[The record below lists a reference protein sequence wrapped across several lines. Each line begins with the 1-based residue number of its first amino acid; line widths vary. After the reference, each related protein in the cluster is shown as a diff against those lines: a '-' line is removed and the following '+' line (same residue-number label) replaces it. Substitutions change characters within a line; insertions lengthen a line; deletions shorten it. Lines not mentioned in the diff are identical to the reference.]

1 MKKIMVTSAEK
12 LGPIRDLHGVGGG
25 PVTNHFVYD
34 ATEDF
39 RAAGIP
45 YCRTHDIEYPFGSGE
60 FVDIHCIFR
69 DFEKDENDPASYSF
83 TFTDEYLK
91 AIVNAGA
98 KPFYRLGATIEH
110 QPIKLYIH
118 PPKDFAKWGRI
129 CSRIIAHY
137 NDGWANGFHMGI
149 EYWELWNE
157 PDIAAC
163 WTGTAEQFIG
173 LYAAAAPIIKKEHP
187 EVKVGGCAF
196 STPVSALT
204 EQWLSA
210 VRDRGLPMDFFS
222 WHQYFNDP
230 HRLKALSGQT
240 DALLEKYGFGDTE
253 SIFDEW
259 NYVCEWRRNLQRCY
273 DLHTTAFECAFMAA
287 ALSELQDTRVSKAM
301 YYDVQL
307 GFAASWNGV
316 FRPAPEE
323 SHAAAR
329 RPERRPGYYALYYW
343 NELKKLGTQVRAETD
358 DPDLYVTAA
367 VGTNG
372 QAAVL
377 VSYYNDDARWNQAPP
392 PAAEIRLQMSGNPA
406 CTAYIVEGDRINEP
420 VMLRD
425 GILRLEGNS
434 CALIRTAAE

>member
-1 MKKIMVTSAEK
+1 MQVGEGAE
-12 LGPIRDLHGVGGG
+12 PA
-25 PVTNHFVYD
+25 D

-163 WTGTAEQFIG
+163 WTGTPEQFIG

-204 EQWLSA
+204 EQW
-210 VRDRGLPMDFFS
+210 PM
-222 WHQYFNDP
+222 
-230 HRLKALSGQT
+230 
-240 DALLEKYGFGDTE
+240 
-253 SIFDEW
+253 
-259 NYVCEWRRNLQRCY
+259 
-273 DLHTTAFECAFMAA
+273 
-287 ALSELQDTRVSKAM
+287 
-301 YYDVQL
+301 
-307 GFAASWNGV
+307 
-316 FRPAPEE
+316 
-323 SHAAAR
+323 
-329 RPERRPGYYALYYW
+329 
-343 NELKKLGTQVRAETD
+343 
-358 DPDLYVTAA
+358 
-367 VGTNG
+367 
-372 QAAVL
+372 
-377 VSYYNDDARWNQAPP
+377 
-392 PAAEIRLQMSGNPA
+392 
-406 CTAYIVEGDRINEP
+406 
-420 VMLRD
+420 
-425 GILRLEGNS
+425 
-434 CALIRTAAE
+434 IRTA